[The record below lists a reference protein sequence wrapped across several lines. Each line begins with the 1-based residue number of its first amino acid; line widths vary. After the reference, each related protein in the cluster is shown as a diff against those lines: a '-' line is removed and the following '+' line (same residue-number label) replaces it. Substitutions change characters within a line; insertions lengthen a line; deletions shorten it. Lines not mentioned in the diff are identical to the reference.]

1 MGSPSNSM
9 FEPAVVFP
17 DDPYAA
23 ACMYFGLMAYPEPGA
38 GLPGGRGSEFA
49 HALQKYQLWA
59 TKRAKGQSFLRET
72 LRDPHFRAPRRRE
85 FEGALERGR
94 RRIFRRMAAF
104 DVVGTQLINGFF
116 RVQALASK
124 ALRDGQPEKA
134 FHMVADANFGPVRS
148 ELWQQAVPSSQQLLR
163 SNPHRWAEKFAL
175 NATGNPADP
184 RQKAKDL
191 NRRAFETSIPV
202 LHMAHGLNEAV
213 VKVAGSINGWGQRDP
228 ILALILNAELWLW
241 DAVDAAERWRAI
253 SNLKP
258 GIDYLASD
266 RMIELRRS

>member
-1 MGSPSNSM
+1 MFFGVMG
-9 FEPAVVFP
+9 
-17 DDPYAA
+17 
-23 ACMYFGLMAYPEPGA
+23 YPELDA

-72 LRDPHFRAPRRRE
+72 LQDPHFKAPRRRE

-116 RVQALASK
+116 RVRALASE
-124 ALRDGQPEKA
+124 ALREGQPEKA
-134 FHMVADANFGPVRS
+134 FQMVPDANFGPVRS
-148 ELWQQAVPSSQQLLR
+148 ELWQKAMPSPQQLLR
-163 SNPHRWAEKFAL
+163 GSPDRWAKKFAL
-175 NATGNPADP
+175 NATGEAADP

-213 VKVAGSINGWGQRDP
+213 AKVAGSINGWGKRDP
-228 ILALILNAELWLW
+228 ILALVLNAELWLW
-241 DAVDAAERWRAI
+241 DAVDAAETWRAM
-253 SNLKP
+253 SDFTP
-258 GIDYLASD
+258 MDYLASD
-266 RMIELRRS
+266 RMVELKRS